1 MDVNEVPQEGNRTM
15 GGHRRAMYARDKD
28 GRIVIVPSLGGEVD
42 ETVTLQALDRIKEQS
57 EEARAR
63 VQAGKSSPLE
73 YWMYA
78 QRLDLPQL
86 SQVTGLWQWRIRRHF
101 RPEIFAKLPSKMLQN
116 YAWVMGVTVD
126 QLKKL
131 P

>member
-1 MDVNEVPQEGNRTM
+1 MDVDAVPQEGNRTM

-28 GRIVIVPSLGGEVD
+28 GRIIIVPSRGSEVD
-42 ETVTLQALDRIKEQS
+42 ETVTLQALDLIQQQMEQ
-57 EEARAR
+57 AR
-63 VQAGKSSPLE
+63 VRVMAGQSSPLE

-86 SQVTGLWQWRIRRHF
+86 SQVTGFWQWRIRRHF
-101 RPEIFAKLPSKMLQN
+101 RPEIFARLPDKTLEK
-116 YAWVMGVTVD
+116 YAWVMGITVA
-126 QLKKL
+126 QLKGM

>member
-1 MDVNEVPQEGNRTM
+1 MDVDAVPQEGNRTM
-15 GGHRRAMYARDKD
+15 GGHRRVIYARGKD
-28 GRIVIVPSLGGEVD
+28 GRMVIVPSRGGEVD
-42 ETVTLQALDRIKEQS
+42 ETVTLQALERIHDMT

-63 VQAGKSSPLE
+63 VQAGKTSPLE

-86 SQVTGLWQWRIRRHF
+86 SQVTGLWKWRIRRHF
-101 RPEIFAKLPSKMLQN
+101 RPEIFAKLSAGTLQR
-116 YAWVMGVTVD
+116 YAEVMGITAE
-126 QLKKL
+126 QLRRL

>member
-1 MDVNEVPQEGNRTM
+1 MEIDEVPQEGNRTM
-15 GGHRRAMYARDKD
+15 EGRRRAMYARDAE

-42 ETVTLQALDRIKEQS
+42 ETVTLQALDRIHEMT
-57 EEARAR
+57 EAARAR
-63 VQAGKSSPLE
+63 VLAGETSPLE

-86 SQVTGLWQWRIRRHF
+86 SQVTGFWQWRIRRHLK
-101 RPEIFAKLPSKMLQN
+101 PYHFAKLSANLLQR
-116 YAWVMGVTVD
+116 YADVMGITVE
-126 QLKKL
+126 QLRKL

>member
-1 MDVNEVPQEGNRTM
+1 MDVNDVPQEGNRTM
-15 GGHRRAMYARDKD
+15 GGHRRAMYAKDKD

-42 ETVTLQALDRIKEQS
+42 ETVTLQALDRINEMT
-57 EEARAR
+57 EEARTR
-63 VQAGKSSPLE
+63 VLAGKSSPLE

-86 SQVTGLWQWRIRRHF
+86 SQVTGYWQWRIRRHF
-101 RPEIFAKLPSKMLQN
+101 RPEKFVKLPEKILQN
-116 YAWVMGVTVD
+116 YAWVMGITVN

>member
-1 MDVNEVPQEGNRTM
+1 MDVNDVPQEGNRTM

-42 ETVTLQALDRIKEQS
+42 ETVTLQALDRLHEQT
-57 EEARAR
+57 EEARQR
-63 VQAGKSSPLE
+63 VLAGESSPLE

-86 SQVTGLWQWRIRRHF
+86 SQVSGYWQWRIRRHF
-101 RPEIFAKLPSKMLQN
+101 RPKIFAGLSEKILQN
-116 YAWVMGVTVD
+116 YAWVMGITVE

>member
-1 MDVNEVPQEGNRTM
+1 
-15 GGHRRAMYARDKD
+15 
-28 GRIVIVPSLGGEVD
+28 VD
-42 ETVTLQALDRIKEQS
+42 ETVTLQALDRIHEQT

-63 VQAGKSSPLE
+63 VQAGESSPLE

-86 SQVTGLWQWRIRRHF
+86 SQVSGYWQWRIRRHF
-101 RPEIFAKLPSKMLQN
+101 RPEIFARLPEKILQN
-116 YAWVMGVTVD
+116 YAWVMGITVE